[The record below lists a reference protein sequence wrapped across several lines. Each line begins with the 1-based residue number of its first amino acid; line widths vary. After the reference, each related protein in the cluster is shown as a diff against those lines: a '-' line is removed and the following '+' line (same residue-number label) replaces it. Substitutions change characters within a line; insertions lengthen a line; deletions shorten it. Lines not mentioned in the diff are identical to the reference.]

1 MVCAAPSATVRAM
14 MCRRASSFIASAL
27 VVVHL
32 LVGAFAEAAP
42 TTGDVDC
49 AAGPSA
55 GSVLHTAAVGHA
67 PTSVGSH
74 GGGSSG
80 SGHHGHAHVVCRCGC
95 AHTPALS
102 AVRPCVVHLAPS
114 VADYGA
120 LTAAAFDPPLFDF
133 LRPPN

>member
-1 MVCAAPSATVRAM
+1 MIG
-14 MCRRASSFIASAL
+14 RRASSFIASAL

-42 TTGDVDC
+42 MTGDVDC
-49 AAGPSA
+49 TGGPSA
-55 GSVLHTAAVGHA
+55 SAATETGAAGHSPIA
-67 PTSVGSH
+67 AHSNH
-74 GGGSSG
+74 DSSG
-80 SGHHGHAHVVCRCGC
+80 TSHHVRTHVVCRCGC

-102 AVRPCVVHLAPS
+102 AVRPLVVHLAPTLA
-114 VADYGA
+114 VCGT

>member
-1 MVCAAPSATVRAM
+1 MLCAAPGATVRAM
-14 MCRRASSFIASAL
+14 MCRRASSFIAAAL

-42 TTGDVDC
+42 VSGDVDC
-49 AAGPSA
+49 TGGPSA
-55 GSVLHTAAVGHA
+55 SAAMETGAAGHSPMA
-67 PTSVGSH
+67 AHSNH
-74 GGGSSG
+74 DSSG
-80 SGHHGHAHVVCRCGC
+80 ASHHVRAHVVCRCGC

-102 AVRPCVVHLAPS
+102 ATRPLVVHLAPS
-114 VADYGA
+114 LAVCGT